1 MLRKKL
7 KDTSDDEIK
16 LANLEALALEEL
28 EKHLILNSHRLRT
41 FEDARIEIVTN
52 VTPKFGLI
60 ISVSKPSETGTRGYC
75 DPVDVD
81 AINSLAF
88 GIGKGKWS

>member
-52 VTPKFGLI
+52 VTPEFGLR

-75 DPVDVD
+75 DPMDVD
-81 AINSLAF
+81 AINSLAL
-88 GIGKGKWS
+88 GMGKGKWS